1 MRRSEEKYRSLFENM
16 GCGCCVDEVIYEDG
30 KAVDYRI
37 LDANPAY
44 ERIVGI
50 SRDRAVGALGSEVYG
65 DGLPSFFN
73 LLTKVAET
81 GEPASFERYFAPI
94 EKHLQFTVNRPG
106 DGRFSM
112 VFTDITDRVH
122 AQEELAEASR
132 RLREAV
138 RAGNVGLWD
147 WNLAT
152 NRVQYS
158 PEWKRQIGYDEH
170 EITDSFEEWQSR
182 VHPED
187 LAPTLARVHRAIA
200 EGSAEYFT
208 EFRFRH
214 KDGSYR
220 YILSQSSVFCGEA
233 GRPSRVLGSR
243 IDITEHKRAE
253 EALNRQRAELQAIY
267 DHAPVMMSV
276 LDPDRRVLYTNRAF
290 TEFTGVSEDELTT
303 GRACGVFGCINAQ
316 ADPRGCGFGPVC
328 ERCELRRALDDTLRT
343 GLGHRN
349 VEYRATLE
357 RQGNRRAVVLLGA
370 TAAIQTDGQSN
381 VLLCLEDRTEQ
392 EQAEQRARQREL
404 ELLHVARLSTLGEM
418 ASGLAH
424 ELSQPLSSIVNYS
437 TACAQL
443 GAVDRPDLQRI
454 MKNIHKITEQ
464 AERAR
469 DIMVRIRELA
479 QRRRPR
485 LTSVD
490 VNRVVA
496 NVLDLLAWQIRQK
509 GIDLNPDLDDRL
521 PAARA
526 DAIQVEQVLVNLTRN
541 AIEAMEQTP
550 PRRRLTIRTSPGDA
564 GAVRIEVSD
573 TGVGIPR
580 DEPDRIFDAFCTT
593 KADGLGIGLS
603 ISRTIVEMHEGI
615 LQADRN
621 AEGGSTFVVVLPQV
635 PRQDATEGR
644 DEDWQRDASHGMPWL
659 SRSANGSLKKM
670 AGSIR

>member
-1 MRRSEEKYRSLFENM
+1 MGAGSGVDMLYEAHQNRIPVEGKVIETCKGGFRVQVMGQTAFCPVSQMDVHYVEKPEEFV
-16 GCGCCVDEVIYEDG
+16 G
-30 KAVDYRI
+30 AVFPFLI
-37 LDANPAY
+37 
-44 ERIVGI
+44 ERIEARGK
-50 SRDRAVGALGSEVYG
+50 
-65 DGLPSFFN
+65 N
-73 LLTKVAET
+73 LV
-81 GEPASFERYFAPI
+81 
-94 EKHLQFTVNRPG
+94 VNR
-106 DGRFSM
+106 
-112 VFTDITDRVH
+112 
-122 AQEELAEASR
+122 R
-132 RLREAV
+132 RL
-138 RAGNVGLWD
+138 L
-147 WNLAT
+147 
-152 NRVQYS
+152 
-158 PEWKRQIGYDEH
+158 
-170 EITDSFEEWQSR
+170 
-182 VHPED
+182 
-187 LAPTLARVHRAIA
+187 
-200 EGSAEYFT
+200 
-208 EFRFRH
+208 
-214 KDGSYR
+214 
-220 YILSQSSVFCGEA
+220 
-233 GRPSRVLGSR
+233 
-243 IDITEHKRAE
+243 
-253 EALNRQRAELQAIY
+253 
-267 DHAPVMMSV
+267 
-276 LDPDRRVLYTNRAF
+276 
-290 TEFTGVSEDELTT
+290 
-303 GRACGVFGCINAQ
+303 
-316 ADPRGCGFGPVC
+316 
-328 ERCELRRALDDTLRT
+328 
-343 GLGHRN
+343 
-349 VEYRATLE
+349 
-357 RQGNRRAVVLLGA
+357 
-370 TAAIQTDGQSN
+370 
-381 VLLCLEDRTEQ
+381 EQ

-496 NVLDLLAWQIRQK
+496 NVLDLLSWQIRQK